1 MQNLQI
7 RRTYTDSTANK
18 LVKLVKSGIITL
30 THEEALEISEK
41 LEIAA
46 LTKEE
51 NTDLTRKLS
60 CTANSM
66 MKILEEI
73 KGGKDIDEVMK
84 DWSVVLPIKKED
96 NSGELKRGYILGT
109 QTSAYFGSYFKG
121 VLTIKESGL
130 SYSQKEFS
138 VRDDRELNYNV
149 NGGE

>member
-7 RRTYTDSTANK
+7 RRSYNDTTASKIAN
-18 LVKLVKSGIITL
+18 LVKTSSIVL

-41 LEIAA
+41 LERA
-46 LTKEE
+46 LEIKSE
-51 NTDLTRKLS
+51 NDNLERKLI

-84 DWSVVLPIKKED
+84 DWSIVLPIKKED
-96 NSGELKRGYILGT
+96 NSGELKRGHILGT

-121 VLTIKESGL
+121 VLTIRENGL

-138 VRDDRELNYNV
+138 LRDDRELNYNV
-149 NGGE
+149 NGGK